1 MAEERYPSR
10 RKSRKHAIEVIYA
23 ALIRGEEPMLLL
35 ATTAREAGW
44 SRHPWFTYT
53 QELVAGVER
62 RVEELDEIISG
73 ASEKWS
79 IERMS
84 RTDLAILRVAALEL
98 LEQPEVPEA
107 VITSEAAHLAE
118 ELSAEES
125 PRFVQGILSRIAAQ
139 R

>member
-1 MAEERYPSR
+1 M
-10 RKSRKHAIEVIYA
+10 VYA
-23 ALIRGEEPMLLL
+23 ALIRGDEPMVLL
-35 ATTAREAGW
+35 ATTSREAGW

-53 QELVAGVER
+53 QELVAGIER
-62 RVEELDEIISG
+62 RAEELDELIAG

-79 IERMS
+79 IDRMS

-98 LEQPEVPEA
+98 IEKPDVPAA

-118 ELSAEES
+118 ELSAEGS

>member
-1 MAEERYPSR
+1 M
-10 RKSRKHAIEVIYA
+10 V
-23 ALIRGEEPMLLL
+23 LF

-44 SRHPWFTYT
+44 SRHPWFAYA
-53 QELVAGVER
+53 QELVAGVDR
-62 RVEELDEIISG
+62 RTEELDEIISG

-79 IERMS
+79 VDRMS

-98 LEQPEVPEA
+98 LEQPDIPAA

-118 ELSAEES
+118 ELSADDA
-125 PRFVQGILSRIAAQ
+125 PRFVQGVLSRIAAQ